1 MSATGVGGFVS
12 SVIIASIGFTF
23 KKGPLALAAILAS
36 SIFVILFAMSP
47 WLVPTYPLLPAL
59 IMIGLMS
66 MAQSHYRTTA
76 GTLIQLNTPDRFRSR
91 VTSLA
96 SYGQGFV
103 FPFSILVGILAEFS
117 GVVTAIIV
125 LGLIGLVLSTF
136 FTIRLGS
143 VRQEP

>member
-1 MSATGVGGFVS
+1 MIDHQIFELGDIDVQSGLRIRGAKLAYKTYGNLNAAKDN
-12 SVIIASIGFTF
+12 VIVFPTF
-23 KKGPLALAAILAS
+23 FGS
-36 SIFVILFAMSP
+36 QH
-47 WLVPTYPLLPAL
+47 PANEP
-59 IMIGLMS
+59 MIGLMS

-143 VRQEP
+143 VREEP

>member
-1 MSATGVGGFVS
+1 M
-12 SVIIASIGFTF
+12 
-23 KKGPLALAAILAS
+23 
-36 SIFVILFAMSP
+36 
-47 WLVPTYPLLPAL
+47 
-59 IMIGLMS
+59 
-66 MAQSHYRTTA
+66 
-76 GTLIQLNTPDRFRSR
+76 
-91 VTSLA
+91 A

>member
-1 MSATGVGGFVS
+1 
-12 SVIIASIGFTF
+12 
-23 KKGPLALAAILAS
+23 
-36 SIFVILFAMSP
+36 
-47 WLVPTYPLLPAL
+47 
-59 IMIGLMS
+59 

-76 GTLIQLNTPDRFRSR
+76 GTLIQLSTPDRFRSR